1 MFLYHYTSH
10 LLPAEGSHVS
20 TARTMHPFVGLNGYL
35 HLTNE
40 YPLTVRVEILD
51 VKTVYGNERY
61 LVRPVTGAGET
72 WVSADR
78 VTDEFTP
85 EPVELE
91 APDGETPQC
100 NALFCV
106 LPRHADEQHTDATGH
121 SWLGPVPARE
131 VLAHVYGTGE

>member
-20 TARTMHPFVGLNGYL
+20 TARTMHPYVGMHGYL
-35 HLTNE
+35 HLTSE

-51 VKTVYGNERY
+51 VKTVYGDERY
-61 LVRPVTGAGET
+61 LVQPVAGAGQK
-72 WVSADR
+72 WVSSDR

-85 EPVELE
+85 PVEPGIELE
-91 APDGETPQC
+91 GETPTC

-121 SWLGPVPARE
+121 SWLAPVPARE
-131 VLAHVYGTGE
+131 VIAHVYGTGE

>member
-20 TARTMHPFVGLNGYL
+20 TANEMHPHVRRHGYL
-35 HLTNE
+35 HLSSE

-51 VKTVYGNERY
+51 VKTVWGGERY

-85 EPVELE
+85 DSPQRVH
-91 APDGETPQC
+91 DGDTC

-106 LPRHADEQHTDATGH
+106 LSPHLDEQHTDATGH
-121 SWLGPVPARE
+121 SWLAPVPMNE